1 MFDRNDAL
9 QLLEYDRWAGN
20 RLARA
25 LEAAGGN
32 AEGERQWAH
41 VVASLECWFE
51 RVIGAQSGRNDFWP
65 KGVALS
71 ELARRFEGV
80 HRAWRAHLER
90 LEPAKFARVV
100 RFKNSKAEDCADP
113 LEAILQHVVN
123 HGTHHRAQIASAL
136 RAAGH
141 TPPASDYI
149 VWRREL
155 AKETPPRESRP
166 WKHFVIAS
174 DYLAPLT
181 EIDKLLVEHRTH
193 LGTGYTRGLL
203 LASGP
208 QNPRIGGMILARA
221 HERAELELFLAEDP
235 FHKAGIARYHLV
247 EFDPVKQSDLF
258 TSWAAPAVETAR

>member
-1 MFDRNDAL
+1 MLDRRDAL
-9 QLLEYDRWAGN
+9 ELLEYDRWAGN

-32 AEGERQWAH
+32 AEGERQWGH

-51 RVIGAQSGRNDFWP
+51 RVIGAQGRNDFWP
-65 KGVALS
+65 KGAALA

-80 HRAWRAHLER
+80 HKAWRTHLER
-90 LEPAKFARVV
+90 LEPSAFARVV
-100 RFKNSKAEDCADP
+100 LFMNSKGEDCADP
-113 LEAILQHVVN
+113 LEAIVRHVVN
-123 HGTHHRAQIASAL
+123 HGTHHRAQAASAL

-141 TPPASDYI
+141 ALPELDYI
-149 VWRREL
+149 VWRRAL
-155 AKETPPRESRP
+155 AKETPAVEARP

-181 EIDKLLVEHRTH
+181 EIDKLLAEHRAH

-208 QNPRIGGMILARA
+208 QNPRKGGMILARA
-221 HERAELELFLAEDP
+221 HERSELEQFLAEDP
-235 FHKAGIARYHLV
+235 FAKAGIARYHLV

-258 TSWAAPAVETAR
+258 ATWAAPA

>member
-1 MFDRNDAL
+1 MFDRTDAL

-25 LEAAGGN
+25 LEGAGGN

-51 RVIGAQSGRNDFWP
+51 RVIGAQSPRSNFWP

-80 HRAWRAHLER
+80 HRAWRTHLER
-90 LEPAKFARVV
+90 LEPAGLARVV
-100 RFKNSKAEDCADP
+100 CFMNSKGEACADA
-113 LEAILQHVVN
+113 LEAILRHVVN
-123 HGTHHRAQIASAL
+123 HGTHHRAQIAGAL

-141 TPPASDYI
+141 APPASDYI

-155 AKETPPRESRP
+155 AREAAPVDAPP

-181 EIDKLLVEHRTH
+181 EIDKLLAEHRAH
-193 LGTGYTRGLL
+193 LGTGYARGLL

-208 QNPRIGGMILARA
+208 QNPRVGGMILARA
-221 HERAELELFLAEDP
+221 HERSELEQFLADDP
-235 FHKAGIARYHLV
+235 FAKAGIARYHLI
-247 EFDPVKQSDLF
+247 EFDPVKQSDTF
-258 TSWAAPAVETAR
+258 ATWAAPA

>member
-1 MFDRNDAL
+1 MLDRHDAL
-9 QLLEYDRWAGN
+9 QLFDYDRWAGL
-20 RLARA
+20 RCAQA
-25 LEAAGGN
+25 LKEAGGP
-32 AEGERQWAH
+32 APAVRWWAH
-41 VVASLECWFE
+41 VVGALETWFE
-51 RVIGAQSGRNDFWP
+51 RVIGAQSPRTEVWP
-65 KGVALS
+65 ESVD
-71 ELARRFEGV
+71 LAVLQRRFEGV
-80 HRAWRAHLER
+80 HQGFRRHLER
-90 LEPAKFARVV
+90 CEPAELARLV
-100 RFKNSKAEDCADP
+100 RFKNSKGEECADP
-113 LEAILQHVVN
+113 LEAIVRHVVN

-141 TPPASDYI
+141 APPSMDYI

-155 AKETPPRESRP
+155 AKEAPAVEARP

-181 EIDKLLVEHRTH
+181 EIDRLLAEHRAH

-221 HERAELELFLAEDP
+221 HERAELERFLADDP
-235 FHKAGIARYHLV
+235 FQKAGIARYHLV

-258 TSWAAPAVETAR
+258 ASWAAPA